1 MYEFIETWNARTG
14 CRARPRTTGRLPSPT
29 PPRPPRR
36 APFTSKP
43 SSTPKSFDDW
53 AGVLAACCDAAAEAA
68 ERHGVTI
75 GLTPQI
81 YRGYDTARGEEA
93 ARVAT
98 RFAGRGVVGFGLSG
112 AEGRKPTRTARACG
126 AGSTGWWVAL
136 RAARRRGG
144 RSAIGA

>member
-1 MYEFIETWNARTG
+1 
-14 CRARPRTTGRLPSPT
+14 
-29 PPRPPRR
+29 
-36 APFTSKP
+36 
-43 SSTPKSFDDW
+43 DDW
-53 AGVLAACCDAAAEAA
+53 AGGLAACCDAAAEAA

-112 AEGRKPTRTARACG
+112 AEGRKPTAPYARAVGVAQMVGCPSCRTP
-126 AGSTGWWVAL
+126 ARRPVRDRCVRSSTS
-136 RAARRRGG
+136 RRRGSG
-144 RSAIGA
+144 